1 MDTSTTLPF
10 TYVGAAR
17 EAHTRGM
24 FPIPCALSLDPLI
37 EYWEDL
43 VARGDGVHGPV
54 GQALLERARRVPEL
68 SGTIADLGV
77 LDRHRAL
84 VRDLMTAVFSPA
96 SSDQEYGAA
105 LVPYQFQVVHGTARF
120 ERELLAPDGAMR
132 GRVNVE
138 LPAALNVLVRG
149 AYALILHRIY
159 GVELPDEYP
168 LVLAAPDTGDGLD
181 RYFKMDFNPR
191 FVQVRT
197 VGEAPPLSPA
207 MQARLCCERV
217 DVQELVRLLPPE
229 RFAITGFAVWRGL
242 DVTNEEAVS
251 ALRRDLIHQES
262 IVSSE
267 RFQALQ
273 DTLRVLFRQPDLELG
288 LAAIDGERVLAL
300 HHGARMEHSC
310 IFADSEHHRVSYFA
324 GSVFER
330 ASRDQRTLIVPD
342 VAAYA
347 PRTAIEDLLQAKG
360 VRSMMVAPLRYQDQ
374 LVGTIALESP
384 TPDVFS
390 SADLPKLDEVLPLF
404 AMAVKRSVDQ
414 LNTRV
419 QAFIKEKCTAIHPAV
434 EWRFRQAV
442 LDGLERQGGPAI
454 ELEPIV
460 FKDVHPLYALADI
473 RGSSTQRAWAI
484 QADLL
489 AQIGL
494 ARDVLA
500 AAHDARRLPVLH
512 QLVHRLDRHGSEV
525 EVSLRAGDE
534 SAIIGF
540 LRREIEPLFDHLEAF
555 GGPVRDRVEAYRR
568 ALDPTLGAVYARRK
582 AFDES
587 LTLVADEVS
596 AYLDL
601 EEQAAQAMYPHYF
614 EKQKTDGVD
623 YTIYVGASLVD
634 GDGFDP
640 LYVKNL
646 RLWQLMVACGIAA
659 RIARLKD
666 QLPLPL
672 DVTNLVLVQ
681 HAPLAIRFR
690 EDEKRFDVDGA
701 YNARY
706 AIIKSRVDKAVVRG
720 TTERLTQPGKIAIVY
735 SQSSE
740 ALEYRDYIEYLQS
753 LSYLTR
759 EVEDLE
765 LDELQGA
772 QGLRALRVTVD
783 LEAMRPDGPA
793 AATALAGAGVSRPV
807 RG

>member
-1 MDTSTTLPF
+1 MDMSTLLPF

-17 EAHTRGM
+17 EAHINGK
-24 FPIPCALSLDPLI
+24 FPISCTLSLVPLI

-43 VARGDGVHGPV
+43 VARGDGVHAPV
-54 GQALLERARRVPEL
+54 GRALLDRVRQAPEL
-68 SGTIADLGV
+68 ARPITDLTL
-77 LDRHRAL
+77 LDRHRGL

-96 SSDQEYGAA
+96 SSEQEYGAA
-105 LVPYQFQVVHGTARF
+105 LVPFQFQVVHGTARF
-120 ERELLAPDGAMR
+120 DRALRSPDGAVR
-132 GRVNVE
+132 GRVNVA
-138 LPAALNVLVRG
+138 LPVALGVLVRE
-149 AYALILHRIY
+149 AYGLVLHRLY
-159 GVELPDEYP
+159 GVELPEEYP
-168 LVLAAPDTGDGLD
+168 LVLAVPDIEDGLD
-181 RYFKMDFNPR
+181 RYFKMDFDPR
-191 FVQVRT
+191 FVRVET
-197 VGEAPPLSPA
+197 TGDPPALPPA

-217 DVQELVRLLPPE
+217 DVEELVRLLPPH

-242 DVTNEEAVS
+242 EVTDEEAVS

-262 IVSSE
+262 IVSSD
-267 RFQALQ
+267 RFEGIQG
-273 DTLRVLFRQPDLELG
+273 TLRVLFRQPDLELG

-300 HHGARMEHSC
+300 HHGSRMEHSC
-310 IFADSEHHRVSYFA
+310 IFADSEHHRVSYFT

-330 ASRDQRTLIVPD
+330 AARGERPLIVPD

-347 PRTAIEDLLQAKG
+347 PRTAIEEMLETKG

-390 SADLPKLDEVLPLF
+390 AADLPKLDEVLPLF
-404 AMAVKRSVDQ
+404 AMAVQRSVDQ

-419 QAFIKEKCTAIHPAV
+419 QAFIKEKCTAIHPVV

-442 LDGLERQGGPAI
+442 LDGLEQSGPAL

-460 FKDVHPLYALADI
+460 FKDVHPLFALADV

-489 AQIGL
+489 AQLGL
-494 ARDVLA
+494 ARDVLT

-512 QLVHRLDRHGSEV
+512 QLTHRLDRHNADV

-540 LRREIEPLFDHLEAF
+540 LRREIEPLFDHLSAF
-555 GGPVRDRVEAYRR
+555 GPTVRDRVEAYRR
-568 ALDPTLGAVYARRK
+568 ALDPTLGAVYTRRK
-582 AFDES
+582 AFEES
-587 LTLVADEVS
+587 ITAVADEVS
-596 AYLDL
+596 AYVDL
-601 EEQAAQAMYPHYF
+601 EEQAAQAMFPHYF

-623 YTIYVGASLVD
+623 YTIYVGASLVED
-634 GDGFDP
+634 GGFDP

-659 RIARLKD
+659 RIARLKN
-666 QLPLPL
+666 QLPLAL

-735 SQSSE
+735 SQAGE

-753 LSYLTR
+753 LSYLTH

-783 LEAMRPDGPA
+783 LDAVRPESPTA
-793 AATALAGAGVSRPV
+793 AAALAGAGFPRLA
-807 RG
+807 G

>member
-1 MDTSTTLPF
+1 MDMNPLLPF
-10 TYVGAAR
+10 TEVGAAR
-17 EAHTRGM
+17 EAHRNGK
-24 FPIPCALSLDPLI
+24 FPISCTLSLGPLI
-37 EYWEDL
+37 RYWEDL
-43 VARGDGVHGPV
+43 VARGDGIHVPV
-54 GQALLERARRVPEL
+54 GRTLLERARQAPEL
-68 SGTIADLGV
+68 AQPIDDLGV
-77 LDRHRAL
+77 LDRHREL
-84 VRDLMTAVFSPA
+84 VRDLMSAVFSPA

-105 LVPYQFQVVHGTARF
+105 LVPFQFQVIHGTARF
-120 ERELLAPDGAMR
+120 ERELRAPDGSMR

-138 LPAALNVLVRG
+138 LPAALRVLVQE
-149 AYALILHRIY
+149 AYALILERVY
-159 GVELPDEYP
+159 GVELAEGYP
-168 LVLAAPDTGDGLD
+168 LVLAVTDPEDGLD
-181 RYFKMDFNPR
+181 RYFKMDFDSR
-191 FVQVRT
+191 FVEVST
-197 VGEAPPLSPA
+197 IGPAPALSPA
-207 MQARLCCERV
+207 MQERLGCEPV
-217 DVQELVRLLPPE
+217 GLEELVRLLPPE

-251 ALRRDLIHQES
+251 AVRRDLIHQES
-262 IVSSE
+262 IVSGE
-267 RFQALQ
+267 RFGALQ
-273 DTLRVLFRQPDLELG
+273 HTLRVLFRRPDLELG

-310 IFADSEHHRVSYFA
+310 IFADSEHHRVSYFT

-330 ASRDQRTLIVPD
+330 ATRGERALIVPD
-342 VAAYA
+342 LATYA
-347 PRTAIEDLLQAKG
+347 PRTAIEDAMQAKG
-360 VRSMMVAPLRYQDQ
+360 IRGMMVAPLRYQDQ

-390 SADLPKLDEVLPLF
+390 AADVPLLDEVLPLF

-434 EWRFRQAV
+434 EWRFRKAV

-489 AQIGL
+489 AQLGL
-494 ARDVLA
+494 AREVLT

-512 QLVHRLDRHGSEV
+512 QLTHRVDRHVAEV

-540 LRREIEPLFDHLEAF
+540 LRREIEPLFDHLGAF
-555 GGPVRDRVEAYRR
+555 GAAVRDRVEAYRQ

-587 LTLVADEVS
+587 LTLVADDVS

-601 EEQAAQAMYPHYF
+601 EEQAAQAMFPHYF

-623 YTIYVGASLVD
+623 YTIYVGASLVEE
-634 GDGFDP
+634 GGFDP

-666 QLPLPL
+666 RLPLAL

-720 TTERLTQPGKIAIVY
+720 TTERLTQPGKVAIVY

-740 ALEYRDYIEYLQS
+740 AFEYRDYIEYLQS

-772 QGLRALRVTVD
+772 QGLRAIRVTVD
-783 LEAMRPDGPA
+783 LGSIRSESPA
-793 AATALAGAGVSRPV
+793 ADALAGAGLPAAVPR
-807 RG
+807 